1 MTVYA
6 NKPAFNVREK
16 LKELDYGRV
25 PYDKM
30 PVGSVIQVAHK
41 RVASAWVST
50 TSTTLVAS
58 GVKLSIFPKR
68 ENSLI
73 LIRYNLPMTHTH
85 STVGATMVPE
95 LRRIIGGSSTGVA
108 TNINPAGTTYPQG
121 YIDPTGNYQ
130 SIVIA
135 DQDFPNTQLE
145 VEYEVYFRSTTG
157 GTVHLAH
164 NGSSYYLQLMEIAQ

>member
-16 LKELDYGRV
+16 LKEIDYGKI
-25 PYDKM
+25 PYHKM
-30 PVGSVIQVAHK
+30 PVGSVIQVTHK
-41 RVASAWVST
+41 RVASAWIST

-85 STVGATMVPE
+85 SSVGATMVPE
-95 LRRIIGGSSTGVA
+95 LRRVIGGSTGVV

-145 VEYEVYFRSTTG
+145 VEYEVYFRSTSG
-157 GTVHLAH
+157 GNTHLAH

>member
-1 MTVYA
+1 MAVKIT
-6 NKPAFNVREK
+6 KPEINVREK
-16 LKELDYGRV
+16 LAELDYGTF
-25 PYDKM
+25 PYHKM
-30 PVGSVIQVAHK
+30 PAGSVIQVTHK

-95 LRRIIGGSSTGVA
+95 LRRVIGGVV

-145 VEYEVYFRSTTG
+145 VEYEVYFRSTSG